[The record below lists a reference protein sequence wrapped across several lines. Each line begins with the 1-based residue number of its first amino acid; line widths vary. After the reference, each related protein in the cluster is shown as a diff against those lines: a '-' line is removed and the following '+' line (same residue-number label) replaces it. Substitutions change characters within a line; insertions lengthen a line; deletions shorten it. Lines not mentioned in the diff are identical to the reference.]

1 MCLLTESLGRKVKMK
16 KILWLDVETT
26 GLDPNRNGL
35 IQLAMLMDIDGEMV
49 DEVQLDFQ
57 PFQKDE
63 ITINELG
70 FQKEWRE
77 FDLGDNTVLPATNIT
92 AQTLWGYL
100 IPTTMKI
107 NHFLQKHISKFDKND
122 KAYIGGY
129 NVPFDIAFLSKFY
142 EKCGDKYLGS
152 YINWKQVDVRSM
164 VYMLDFHDHIR
175 LDNYKLATV
184 AEHFGIELDA
194 HNPMSDI
201 KVTRELFGRIEEM
214 GNAHKNRD

>member
-1 MCLLTESLGRKVKMK
+1 
-16 KILWLDVETT
+16 
-26 GLDPNRNGL
+26 
-35 IQLAMLMDIDGEMV
+35 LAMLMDIDGEMV